1 MNPFSTW
8 RESPTSSIAP
18 GLGHFLEAVTA
29 LSVVMLMGIFATAQN
44 TKGSKP
50 QQREHVAAQVSQ
62 IVQMQIRRV
71 ITPPK
76 LEDYLDGKSRPDELK
91 VTGFKQRDPGD
102 GVPVT
107 QDTTAY
113 LSYDDKHLYVIFVCK
128 DEPGKV
134 RAHMNKRENLGNDDA
149 VGIVLDTFHDRLRA
163 YLFAA
168 NPLGI
173 QLDGITTEGQNDDM
187 SFDTVWHSDGKVT
200 ADGYV
205 VWVSIPFKSLR
216 FHNSDV
222 QTWGIGLLRNISRN
236 NESAWFPF
244 ITRNIT
250 GFTQQLAELNGLEK
264 ISPGRNIQIIPYGFF
279 ARARFLDP
287 VVPQIKTDTDFR
299 GGVDAKVVFH
309 DSLTLDVTLNPDFS
323 QVESD
328 EPQVTINQR
337 FEVFFPEKRP
347 FFLENTGYFVTP
359 ENLFFSRRIADPQFG
374 VRLTGKAAGWALAG
388 LVIDDRA
395 PGKQFAE
402 GSRLRDERAG
412 IGVIRIQ
419 RELPNQSSIGVIAT
433 SRDFGPASNRVFGAD
448 CRWKLSKTWVLTG
461 QVIQSYTRD
470 FDGERSSDP
479 AFVVGLGRQH
489 RTFQNYFNYIDR
501 GSDFNTALG
510 FVPRVGIRDVS
521 NFAVYRW
528 YPKKSRVQSF
538 GPNFFTQG
546 IWDHNGKLQDWRVN
560 MPFSIDFRG
569 NTSIFVRRA
578 EFAESFAGIRFR
590 EHTND
595 FNFYTGFLNW
605 LSFYVNFTNG
615 IGVNFFPASGLP
627 FTSNIVNGSTGFTLR
642 PSSQFTLEQTY
653 IYTRLATR
661 KDHLP
666 EGDTTTS
673 VIFNNHILRSKFNY
687 QFNRALSVR
696 AIFDYNSVLPN
707 ERLVALDRDK
717 RFTTDFLMTY
727 LVNPGTAL
735 HVGYTDGYQNLR
747 IDPMTMPA
755 SLVRTG
761 APTGSTGR
769 QFFVKM
775 SYLFRF

>member
-1 MNPFSTW
+1 MNSFSVLG
-8 RESPTSSIAP
+8 EGPTSSIAS
-18 GLGHFLEAVTA
+18 GLRHFLKAITV
-29 LSVVMLMGIFATAQN
+29 LSVVMLLGIFATAQN
-44 TKGSKP
+44 TRGSKP
-50 QQREHVAAQVSQ
+50 QQVAAQVSQ
-62 IVQMQIRRV
+62 TVQMHIPRV
-71 ITPPK
+71 TAPPK

-128 DEPGKV
+128 DEPGRV

-163 YLFAA
+163 YLFGA

-173 QLDGITTEGQNDDM
+173 QVDGIVTEGQNDDM
-187 SFDTVWHSDGKVT
+187 SFDTLWHSDGKVT

-205 VWVSIPFKSLR
+205 VWMSIPFKSLR
-216 FHNSDV
+216 FHNADV
-222 QTWGIGLLRNISRN
+222 QTWGVGLLRNISRN
-236 NESAWFPF
+236 NESAWVPY
-244 ITRNIT
+244 ITRNVT

-287 VVPQIKTDTDFR
+287 AVPQIKTDTDFR

-309 DSLTLDVTLNPDFS
+309 DSLTLDVTVNPDFS

-388 LVIDDRA
+388 LLIDDRA
-395 PGKQFAE
+395 PGKEFAE

-419 RELPNQSSIGVIAT
+419 RELPNQSSIGFIAT
-433 SRDFGPASNRVFGAD
+433 SRDFGPTSNRVFGAD
-448 CRWKLSKTWVLTG
+448 GRWKLSKTWVLTG

-479 AFVVGLGRQH
+479 AFSVGLGRQH
-489 RTFQNYFNYIDR
+489 RTFQNYFNYVDR
-501 GSDFNTALG
+501 GPDFNTALG
-510 FVPRVGIRDVS
+510 FVPRVGIRDVN

-538 GPNFFTQG
+538 GPNFFTQA

-595 FNFYTGFLNW
+595 FNLYTGFLNW

-627 FTSNIVNGSTGFTLR
+627 STSNIVNGSTGFTLR
-642 PSSQFTLEQTY
+642 PTSQFTLEQTY

-687 QFNRALSVR
+687 QFSRALSVR

-747 IDPMTMPA
+747 IDPVTMPA

-761 APTGSTGR
+761 APTSSTGR

>member
-1 MNPFSTW
+1 MNSFSVLG
-8 RESPTSSIAP
+8 EGPTSSIAS
-18 GLGHFLEAVTA
+18 GLRHFLKAITV
-29 LSVVMLMGIFATAQN
+29 LSVVMLLGIFATAQN
-44 TKGSKP
+44 TRGSKP
-50 QQREHVAAQVSQ
+50 QQVAAQVSQ
-62 IVQMQIRRV
+62 TVQMHIPRV
-71 ITPPK
+71 TAPPK
-76 LEDYLDGKSRPDELK
+76 LEDYLDGKSRPGELK

-128 DEPGKV
+128 DEPGRV

-163 YLFAA
+163 YLFGA

-173 QLDGITTEGQNDDM
+173 QVDGIVTEGQNDDM
-187 SFDTVWHSDGKVT
+187 SFDTLWHSDGKVT

-205 VWVSIPFKSLR
+205 VWMSIPFKSLR
-216 FHNSDV
+216 FHNADV
-222 QTWGIGLLRNISRN
+222 QTWGVGLLRNISRN
-236 NESAWFPF
+236 NESAWVPY
-244 ITRNIT
+244 ITRNVT

-287 VVPQIKTDTDFR
+287 AVPQIKTDTDFR

-309 DSLTLDVTLNPDFS
+309 DSLTLDVTVNPDFS

-388 LVIDDRA
+388 LLIDDRA
-395 PGKQFAE
+395 PGKEFAE

-419 RELPNQSSIGVIAT
+419 RELPNQSSIGFIAT
-433 SRDFGPASNRVFGAD
+433 SRDFGPTSNRVFGAD
-448 CRWKLSKTWVLTG
+448 GRWKLSKTWVLTG

-479 AFVVGLGRQH
+479 AFSVGLGRQH
-489 RTFQNYFNYIDR
+489 RTFQNYFNYVDR
-501 GSDFNTALG
+501 GPDFNTALG
-510 FVPRVGIRDVS
+510 FVPRVGIRDVN

-538 GPNFFTQG
+538 GPNFFTQA

-595 FNFYTGFLNW
+595 FNLYTGFLNW

-627 FTSNIVNGSTGFTLR
+627 STSNIVNGSTGFTLR
-642 PSSQFTLEQTY
+642 PTSQFTLEQTY

-687 QFNRALSVR
+687 QFSRALSVR

-747 IDPMTMPA
+747 IDPVTMPA

-761 APTGSTGR
+761 APTSSTGR

>member
-1 MNPFSTW
+1 
-8 RESPTSSIAP
+8 
-18 GLGHFLEAVTA
+18 
-29 LSVVMLMGIFATAQN
+29 MLLGIFATAQN
-44 TKGSKP
+44 TNGSKP
-50 QQREHVAAQVSQ
+50 QQGEQVATQVSQ
-62 IVQMQIRRV
+62 TVQMQIPRV
-71 ITPPK
+71 TAPPK
-76 LEDYLDGKSRPDELK
+76 LEDYLDGKSRTDELR
-91 VTGFKQRDPGD
+91 VTGFKQRDPAD

-163 YLFAA
+163 YLFAT

-187 SFDTVWHSDGKVT
+187 SFDTLWRSDGKVT

-205 VWVSIPFKSLR
+205 VWMSIPFKSLR

-222 QTWGIGLLRNISRN
+222 QTWGVGLLRNISRN
-236 NESAWFPF
+236 NESAWVPY
-244 ITRNIT
+244 ITRNVT

-287 VVPQIKTDTDFR
+287 AVPQIKTDTDFR
-299 GGVDAKVVFH
+299 GGVDAKVVFR
-309 DSLTLDVTLNPDFS
+309 DSLTLDVTVNPDFS

-395 PGKQFAE
+395 PGKQFGE
-402 GSRLRDERAG
+402 GTRIRDERAG

-419 RELPNQSSIGVIAT
+419 RELPNQSSIGLIAT
-433 SRDFGPASNRVFGAD
+433 SRDFGPTSNRVFGAD
-448 CRWKLSKTWVLTG
+448 GRLKLSKTWVLTG

-470 FDGERSSDP
+470 FDGERTSDP
-479 AFVVGLGRQH
+479 AFVVSLGRQH
-489 RTFQNYFNYIDR
+489 RTFQNYFNYVDR
-501 GSDFNTALG
+501 GPDFNTALG

-521 NFAVYRW
+521 NFAIYRW
-528 YPKKSRVQSF
+528 YPKKGRVQSF
-538 GPNFFTQG
+538 GPNFFTQA

-560 MPFSIDFRG
+560 MPFSIDFKG

-595 FNFYTGFLNW
+595 FSLYSGFLNW

-615 IGVNFFPASGLP
+615 VGVNFFPASGLP
-627 FTSNIVNGSTGFTLR
+627 FTSNLVNGSTGFTLR
-642 PSSQFTLEQTY
+642 PSSRFTFDQTY

-673 VIFNNHILRSKFNY
+673 AIFNNHILRSKFNY

-707 ERLVALDRDK
+707 ERLVALKREK

-735 HVGYTDGYQNLR
+735 HIGYTDGYQNLR
-747 IDPMTMPA
+747 IDPMTTPA

-761 APTGSTGR
+761 APTSSTGR